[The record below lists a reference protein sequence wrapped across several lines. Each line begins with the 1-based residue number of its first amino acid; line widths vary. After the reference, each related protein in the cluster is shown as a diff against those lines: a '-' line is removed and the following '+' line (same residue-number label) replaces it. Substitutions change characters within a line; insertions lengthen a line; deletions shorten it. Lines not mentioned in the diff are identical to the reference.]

1 MARSLPSMSAAVAC
15 RSWRERS
22 GLMGRGSCFVA
33 RMERSVILGRSIR
46 LRHRSRIALRSIRA
60 TGYVLHLRRDQI
72 LHLHAVALFDDL
84 RDPLPVALG
93 MVALIT
99 EDAHRPR
106 LVHQRRQLVEL
117 LLRLRRLQ
125 MRRIDLVQQAELAAA
140 RRLTA
145 ALRCP
150 EALEMQIGNAAL
162 IETGRELILRK
173 SRPPRGCNR
182 ANVDQKLDA
191 GALQF
196 IEHRL
201 GRRLLIADG
210 EETPCPAGH
219 IDPDIM
225 SLAQGYGNGRSIA
238 TSALRPEVAC
248 RIVPRKSLSMAILRG
263 EQDEPN

>member
-1 MARSLPSMSAAVAC
+1 MARSLPSMSAGVAC

-22 GLMGRGSCFVA
+22 GWMERGSCFVA
-33 RMERSVILGRSIR
+33 RMERSVIRGRSIR
-46 LRHRSRIALRSIRA
+46 LPHRSRIALRSIRA

-125 MRRIDLVQQAELAAA
+125 MRRIDLVQQAELPAA

-145 ALRCP
+145 ALRRP
-150 EALEMQIGNAAL
+150 EALQMQIGDTTLVEA
-162 IETGRELILRK
+162 GSELILRK
-173 SRPPRGCNR
+173 ARPPRGRHC
-182 ANVDQKLDA
+182 AHVDQQLDA
-191 GALQF
+191 GGFQL
-196 IEHRL
+196 IEYGLR
-201 GRRLLIADG
+201 RRLLIADG
-210 EETPCPAGH
+210 EEAFGFAGH
-219 IDPDIM
+219 VGTRCADLCSGKARIARTI
-225 SLAQGYGNGRSIA
+225 SI
-238 TSALRPEVAC
+238 S
-248 RIVPRKSLSMAILRG
+248 G
-263 EQDEPN
+263 F